1 MRRGNALRKLTSA
14 IFLFGLIVVVDP
26 AAAMAQTPSP
36 ALLVLDKE
44 DNMLSI
50 VDPAT
55 LKTVA
60 RIPTGEAPHEITVSD
75 DGKTAFVANYGA
87 RTPGNTLSV
96 MDLVAQKELRRVDL
110 GAL

>member
-1 MRRGNALRKLTSA
+1 MKPTSLWKKSLGGLAALVAFALLPHHTA
-14 IFLFGLIVVVDP
+14 
-26 AAAMAQTPSP
+26 AQTPSS

-60 RIPTGEAPHEITVSD
+60 RVPTGEGPYEIAVSD
-75 DGKTAFVANYGA
+75 DGKFAFVAITA
-87 RTPGNTLSV
+87 R
-96 MDLVAQKELRRVDL
+96 
-110 GAL
+110 ALQAIRFR